1 MSLLWGQWQINYKCL
16 LIEVNAGNTDL
27 TIILLGILKAIKT
40 DAEKADKKKKKRIG
54 DKGMEGNIRISL
66 FIKRITE
73 TVFLK

>member
-40 DAEKADKKKKKRIG
+40 DAEKADKKKKKG
-54 DKGMEGNIRISL
+54 SETKEWKVTLELVYLSKELLKL
-66 FIKRITE
+66 FS
-73 TVFLK
+73 